1 MREKILYGIALLAAA
16 LLARNLY
23 LIFLQLPDEAAQGA
37 IYRIIYFHVPSAI
50 TAMLGFLVAGTASGI
65 YLATKKLRYDGVAAA
80 VTEVSLA
87 FATVVLVTGSIWARI
102 IWGVW
107 WTWDA
112 RLTSMFV
119 CWLLYAG
126 YLMLRS
132 AVEEPTQ
139 RAKFSAV
146 LSLFAFTDVI
156 IVWKSIE
163 WWRNLHPGP
172 VLSFRTGGG
181 NMDPAMEAMIYRNLL
196 ALVLFATV
204 LVMVR
209 MRQEEMRREIA
220 SLRQLALAR

>member
-1 MREKILYGIALLAAA
+1 MRDKVLYGIAILAAA

-50 TAMLGFLVAGTASGI
+50 TAMLGFMVAGAASGI
-65 YLATKKLRYDGVAAA
+65 YLGTKNLRYDAVAAA

-172 VLSFRTGGG
+172 VLSIRTGGG
-181 NMDPAMEAMIYRNLL
+181 NMDPAMESMIYMNLL

-209 MRQEEMRREIA
+209 MRQEEMRREIS
-220 SLRQLALAR
+220 SLRQLALAQ